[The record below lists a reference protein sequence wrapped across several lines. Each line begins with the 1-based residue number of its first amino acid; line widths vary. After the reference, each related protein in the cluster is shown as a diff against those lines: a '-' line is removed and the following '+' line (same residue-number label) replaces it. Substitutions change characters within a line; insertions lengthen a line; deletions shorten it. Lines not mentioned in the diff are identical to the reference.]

1 MNIKPLINGEAVDAS
16 LETTLAIEQFLNDNY
31 LFRRN
36 VLNGKVEFL
45 MKPDESVFRPLTPE
59 ALNSII
65 RKAKKENVCE
75 KGSPK
80 TEITEFVY
88 SEDVPSYNPIK
99 EYLDHLPQW
108 DGQNHIA
115 KLFSRIPG
123 ITSEQEGYLAT
134 WIRSTVA
141 HWLQMDMLHGNE
153 CVPTLIGAQG
163 CGKTTFFRRL
173 LPMPLRQYFLD
184 HINLANK
191 FDKEMALTNNLI
203 VNLDEIEAIRP
214 SQHAALKQTLSKNK
228 VNGRP
233 IFGRAQ
239 EDRPRFA
246 SFVATTNNPHPL
258 TDATGSRRYICI
270 TIPEGQFI
278 DNTGEIDYDQLYA
291 QVVHELTVVKT
302 PYWFDNE
309 EVARIQELNQNY
321 MEQKDISE
329 MVEICFR
336 KPREGETCKSM
347 NSKML
352 LTQIRKEYPSVEIN
366 QSNRIRIGLAM
377 KALGYEST
385 DHSNVP
391 FYKVIPLKVA

>member
-45 MKPDESVFRPLTPE
+45 IKDEESVFRPLTPE

-88 SEDVPSYNPIK
+88 SEDVPLYNPIK
-99 EYLDHLPQW
+99 EYLDNLPKW

-153 CVPTLIGAQG
+153 CVPTWSSGLW
-163 CGKTTFFRRL
+163 KDHL
-173 LPMPLRQYFLD
+173 LPQ
-184 HINLANK
+184 IV
-191 FDKEMALTNNLI
+191 TNASAP
-203 VNLDEIEAIRP
+203 V
-214 SQHAALKQTLSKNK
+214 
-228 VNGRP
+228 
-233 IFGRAQ
+233 F
-239 EDRPRFA
+239 PR
-246 SFVATTNNPHPL
+246 S
-258 TDATGSRRYICI
+258 Y
-270 TIPEGQFI
+270 
-278 DNTGEIDYDQLYA
+278 QLVE
-291 QVVHELTVVKT
+291 QV
-302 PYWFDNE
+302 
-309 EVARIQELNQNY
+309 
-321 MEQKDISE
+321 
-329 MVEICFR
+329 
-336 KPREGETCKSM
+336 
-347 NSKML
+347 
-352 LTQIRKEYPSVEIN
+352 
-366 QSNRIRIGLAM
+366 
-377 KALGYEST
+377 
-385 DHSNVP
+385 
-391 FYKVIPLKVA
+391 

>member
-1 MNIKPLINGEAVDAS
+1 M
-16 LETTLAIEQFLNDNY
+16 
-31 LFRRN
+31 
-36 VLNGKVEFL
+36 
-45 MKPDESVFRPLTPE
+45 
-59 ALNSII
+59 
-65 RKAKKENVCE
+65 
-75 KGSPK
+75 
-80 TEITEFVY
+80 
-88 SEDVPSYNPIK
+88 
-99 EYLDHLPQW
+99 
-108 DGQNHIA
+108 
-115 KLFSRIPG
+115 
-123 ITSEQEGYLAT
+123 
-134 WIRSTVA
+134 
-141 HWLQMDMLHGNE
+141 
-153 CVPTLIGAQG
+153 
-163 CGKTTFFRRL
+163 
-173 LPMPLRQYFLD
+173 
-184 HINLANK
+184 
-191 FDKEMALTNNLI
+191 
-203 VNLDEIEAIRP
+203 
-214 SQHAALKQTLSKNK
+214 
-228 VNGRP
+228 NGRP

-270 TIPEGQFI
+270 TIPEGLYI

-336 KPREGETCKSM
+336 KPHQGEVAKSM